1 MTSVV
6 GRSVP
11 RREDQRFLTGRGS
24 YVADGTAG
32 GHHVAFVRS
41 REAAALI
48 RGIDVEQALAVPGV
62 VGVYGARD
70 LGLAKNRIEVL
81 TRPSPEF
88 SETAG
93 FEMFPQHI
101 PVLAEDR
108 VTYVGQPIAIVVA
121 QDRYSAEDGVERVR
135 VDYDPVPAVV
145 DAEEALQPGAPSVH
159 PEMPDNEAGHLHI
172 EFGSAELPAD
182 AVTVEGRYRVSRHG
196 AVPMETRGVH
206 AWYDPQRE
214 RIELRT
220 STQIPHM
227 VRQSVC
233 GALGV
238 GVDSVH
244 VAMPDVGGGFGS
256 KANVYAEEVALAALA
271 RRTGLE
277 VAWIED
283 RHENLTAAAQGRDQV
298 HHARLSVDP
307 EGHIV
312 RWEDDFVV
320 DIGSGSLWVGGI
332 VANTGIHLLGPYRV
346 PAARIT
352 GRAAVTNT
360 CIVAQYRGAGRP
372 EASFALER
380 SLDAA
385 AARLGITPE
394 EIRRRNLLRAE
405 DMPYE
410 RPLPYRDGVP
420 IAYDGGDYLACLDAA
435 IELLP
440 REQAESYAREHPG
453 LRIGYGVASYIEA
466 TGRGPWEAARVRLDT
481 AGRIVVATGAASA
494 GMSHETSFSQV
505 AADALQVPLDQVL
518 YGRTDTDL
526 LEFGVGSFASRSAVL
541 AGSAVHLAA
550 QELVTRAR
558 ALVAELTGADD
569 VTYDG
574 TFTAGGRTLTWAD
587 LAAAIGP
594 GGELEGSELVAT
606 HVYRPRTV
614 TWTMGVHAAVV
625 GVEPT
630 SGTVRV
636 LDYAVA
642 HEGGAEINPLVVAGQ
657 ISGGVAQGIGGALT
671 EQFAYSQDGQ
681 PLSTTFLSYQVP
693 TVHDVPRVRV
703 RHLAVDTPDNPI
715 GVRGA
720 GESGAIAA
728 YPAIAAAVDDAVGN
742 GFHAASTPIAPA
754 EVRRALRTGRAS

>member
-135 VDYDPVPAVV
+135 VDYQPVPAVV

-238 GVDSVH
+238 VEALVENVSVMPVGDPADEGTVFGPLANHKQKESVEGYIRQGVEEGATIAYGGGDVDGLPGH
-244 VAMPDVGGGFGS
+244 VADGAYVQPTVFRDVDNSMTIAQEEIFGPVLQVIPYDTVDEAVQIANDSDYGLAGAVYSADPEAALKVAQRVRTGTMGINWYAFDPSAPFGGFKNSGLGRE
-256 KANVYAEEVALAALA
+256 NGPE
-271 RRTGLE
+271 GLE
-277 VAWIED
+277 AFCE
-283 RHENLTAAAQGRDQV
+283 LQ
-298 HHARLSVDP
+298 SVLMP
-307 EGHIV
+307 LG
-312 RWEDDFVV
+312 WE
-320 DIGSGSLWVGGI
+320 
-332 VANTGIHLLGPYRV
+332 
-346 PAARIT
+346 
-352 GRAAVTNT
+352 
-360 CIVAQYRGAGRP
+360 
-372 EASFALER
+372 
-380 SLDAA
+380 
-385 AARLGITPE
+385 
-394 EIRRRNLLRAE
+394 
-405 DMPYE
+405 
-410 RPLPYRDGVP
+410 
-420 IAYDGGDYLACLDAA
+420 
-435 IELLP
+435 
-440 REQAESYAREHPG
+440 
-453 LRIGYGVASYIEA
+453 
-466 TGRGPWEAARVRLDT
+466 
-481 AGRIVVATGAASA
+481 
-494 GMSHETSFSQV
+494 
-505 AADALQVPLDQVL
+505 
-518 YGRTDTDL
+518 
-526 LEFGVGSFASRSAVL
+526 
-541 AGSAVHLAA
+541 
-550 QELVTRAR
+550 
-558 ALVAELTGADD
+558 
-569 VTYDG
+569 
-574 TFTAGGRTLTWAD
+574 
-587 LAAAIGP
+587 
-594 GGELEGSELVAT
+594 
-606 HVYRPRTV
+606 
-614 TWTMGVHAAVV
+614 
-625 GVEPT
+625 
-630 SGTVRV
+630 
-636 LDYAVA
+636 
-642 HEGGAEINPLVVAGQ
+642 
-657 ISGGVAQGIGGALT
+657 
-671 EQFAYSQDGQ
+671 
-681 PLSTTFLSYQVP
+681 
-693 TVHDVPRVRV
+693 
-703 RHLAVDTPDNPI
+703 
-715 GVRGA
+715 
-720 GESGAIAA
+720 
-728 YPAIAAAVDDAVGN
+728 
-742 GFHAASTPIAPA
+742 APA
-754 EVRRALRTGRAS
+754 E